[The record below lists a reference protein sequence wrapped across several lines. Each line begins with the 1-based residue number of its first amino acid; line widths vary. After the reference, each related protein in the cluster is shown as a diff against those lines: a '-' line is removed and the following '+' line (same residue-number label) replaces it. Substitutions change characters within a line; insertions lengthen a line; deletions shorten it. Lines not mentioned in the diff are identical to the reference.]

1 MGHGHGHGHGG
12 PGGHGAHGA
21 GRAADRRRLRIVL
34 AVTGSI
40 MVLQAVGGLLTGS
53 LALVADSAHMAMD
66 AGGVLLALGA
76 SYVAAR
82 PAGERS
88 TFGYHRA
95 EVVAALANAVV
106 LLGLCAVLLWFG
118 ASRLVDPGEVD
129 AGPMILFALSG
140 LVANGVSMAV
150 LSRSDTGS
158 LNLRGALMEVVA
170 DLLGSVFAIAAGVV
184 ILVTGWQRADPVA
197 SLLIA
202 VMILPRAVS
211 LARDALRVLLE
222 VAPDDL
228 DLAAVTAHIRSM
240 DGVLDVHDLH
250 AWTIT
255 SGLPSLSAHVTV
267 TEEALAQHGVG
278 GMLDRISHCVA
289 EHFEVRHA
297 TFQIEPATHRAHE
310 DLGEAH

>member
-1 MGHGHGHGHGG
+1 MGHGHGHGGAGG
-12 PGGHGAHGA
+12 HGA
-21 GRAADRRRLRIVL
+21 GRAADRRRLHVVL
-34 AVTGSI
+34 GVTGSI

-140 LVANGVSMAV
+140 LVANAVSLAV

-170 DLLGSVFAIAAGVV
+170 DLLGSVFAITAGLV
-184 ILVTGWQRADPVA
+184 ILLTGWQRADPVA

-267 TEEALAQHGVG
+267 TDAALAQHGVG
-278 GMLDRISHCVA
+278 GMLDRVSHCVA

-297 TFQIEPATHRAHE
+297 TFQIEPETHRAHE